1 MTKERD
7 LDYKGA
13 WELMKQMVNYYAGEK
28 KYLTKRELNYIIRVC
43 ERKDEEVIKIIDEPR
58 GGT

>member
-1 MTKERD
+1 MTKERQV
-7 LDYKGA
+7 DYKGA

-43 ERKDEEVIKIIDEPR
+43 ERKDEEVIKIIDESD
-58 GGT
+58 